1 MMRNSAISSCPGCN
15 QTSTT
20 SSEMGTDT
28 KKYLWGQEVDA
39 HIDYMKTLWLSFPTG
54 KKPEWLSYEE
64 IAAYE
69 KRISKEV
76 KS

>member
-1 MMRNSAISSCPGCN
+1 
-15 QTSTT
+15 
-20 SSEMGTDT
+20 MGTDT